1 MVGEGS
7 AEIFD
12 LFQHCRA
19 DVELD
24 VDFTVDLLLFGAEVG
39 HLQFDLAELGDDV
52 MEAVAQ
58 NGLVLLLEDLKI
70 QLLKKFI
77 LSLYQFLLADPE
89 QNSYFRR

>member
-19 DVELD
+19 DVKLD

-39 HLQFDLAELGDDV
+39 HL
-52 MEAVAQ
+52 
-58 NGLVLLLEDLKI
+58 
-70 QLLKKFI
+70 
-77 LSLYQFLLADPE
+77 
-89 QNSYFRR
+89 